1 MFWVGQM
8 RKLLFVSYYFPPALT
23 SESLRA
29 LRTVKYL
36 PRWGWEPIVLAA
48 FLTKQ
53 VERNFDKSLLSE
65 LPKGIAVHRV
75 YSFANRFSN
84 FALRRIGAFL
94 RWSCLPLYNIEWV
107 PFAVL
112 KGEKILKKEIV
123 EAVISRSIPFASHLV
138 ALRLKSFYKVPWV
151 ADFSDPWTQNPY
163 FRSVRAFD
171 ESLERKVALAADRVI
186 FTNRFAQEQFL
197 GKYKNVEE
205 EKVIVIPNQFDE
217 ENFARRENGT
227 VSEVFTIVH
236 TGSLYGIRSPET
248 FFKALTTL
256 KDKKDYGKKTKVKLI
271 GAVHRKFRFLISK
284 YGLQDLVEVI
294 DAVPYKDVL
303 HHLLTADVLLLIDAP
318 VDEPSPFLPLKL
330 VEYIRAAKPILAI
343 TPLEGAS
350 GDVVRSTK
358 TGRVVSP
365 NDIKG
370 IKDAIEEFFQQYK
383 TSKLGIRPCWNEI
396 EKYNASN
403 CTKNLVGVLK
413 ELTDLDSSHSNVV
426 NGSLETL

>member
-1 MFWVGQM
+1 M
-8 RKLLFVSYYFPPALT
+8 RQLLFVSYYFPPALT

-36 PRWGWEPIVLAA
+36 PRWGWKPIVLTA
-48 FLTKQ
+48 FLTKH
-53 VERNFDKSLLSE
+53 VERNFDESLLSE
-65 LPKGIAVHRV
+65 LPKAISVHRV

-112 KGEKILKKEIV
+112 KGKKILKKEVIEAIV
-123 EAVISRSIPFASHLV
+123 SRSIPFAGHLV
-138 ALRLKSFYKVPWV
+138 ALRLKSLYKVPWV

-163 FRSVRAFD
+163 FGGVRAFD
-171 ESLERKVALAADRVI
+171 ESLERKVAFTADRII
-186 FTNRFAQEQFL
+186 FTNRFAKEQFL
-197 GKYKNVEE
+197 EKYKDVEE

-217 ENFARRENGT
+217 EDFPRRENLT
-227 VSEVFTIVH
+227 VSEVFKIVH

-248 FFKALTTL
+248 FFKALATL
-256 KDKKDYGKKTKVKLI
+256 KDKNDFGKKTKVKLI
-271 GAVHRKFRFLISK
+271 GAIHRKFRFLISK

-303 HHLLTADVLLLIDAP
+303 HHLHTAEVLLLIDAP

-365 NDIKG
+365 NDIRG
-370 IKDAIEEFFQQYK
+370 IKDAIEGFFQQYT
-383 TSKLGIRPCWNEI
+383 TSKLGIKPCWDEI

-403 CTKNLVGVLK
+403 CTKNLVDVLK
-413 ELTDLDSSHSNVV
+413 ELANLDSRHSDVV
-426 NGSLETL
+426 GGSLETSYTR